1 MKKLFS
7 LLALA
12 LLTMSAWAADYVKV
26 TADAD
31 LTSGTYLIVYE
42 EGSLAFN
49 GGLEVLDAVQNTIA
63 VTIADGKIA
72 SSADVNA
79 ATFTIDMT
87 EGTILS
93 ASGSYIGR
101 TGDSNGLTYGADA
114 MTNTISIDNDG
125 NAVIVASGGAYLRY
139 NASSG
144 QERFR
149 YFKSSTYTG
158 QKAIALYK
166 QEGSAPVVTVA
177 APTLPETQDFTTD
190 TFTVTITN
198 NEEGATLSYS
208 TDGQA
213 WQAYTQPIVITE
225 TTTVYAK
232 ATKNGVDSRTVSAT
246 YTKVEPAS
254 GVATLAQANGLDDGD
269 NFTFT
274 GDAVVTFHDGKYLF
288 LRDAS
293 GYGLI
298 YYSTAPAENFANGT
312 VLSQNWTAQ
321 KTTYKDLVEY
331 QHPANVSASGV
342 TNSALA
348 AVQTIEAN
356 QMADMIN
363 AYVKIEHVKSISGTT
378 ATLTDG
384 TTVALYNRFTGV
396 TIPEFTDKDCSIT
409 GIVSIYNGALQL
421 YFIESDYNS
430 SVEPPVESTTFELVT
445 DAANL
450 NDGDKIIL
458 VNNEAKKAMG
468 AARTSNFGA
477 VDVEIN
483 DNIIVTDDA
492 NVITLEAQGDNWALK
507 ANEGYLY
514 AASNTANQLKYK
526 AEVDSNAIAAISIDT
541 DSAIIVFQGSNTRNV
556 IRYNATNNPVL
567 FSCYAAVNKQEPV
580 YIYKATGDVPPVV
593 TVVAPVL
600 DPAHNTKFVG
610 QQDVTIT
617 CATEGATIYYTT
629 DSVYQVYNAPFRITE
644 TTTVKAY
651 AELNGVTSSI
661 VSAKYIKLAEVSTIA
676 QANAL
681 DNKTD
686 FIFYGNV
693 VVTYQNGRNL
703 WIRDASGS
711 GLIYGNQVP
720 AFEQGT
726 VLAEEW
732 DAQKYDFRGG
742 LVPEFQYP
750 NNVKAAEDEP
760 VQTVEPF
767 ERETLELSNVNEYV
781 IMKGLSI
788 YAETDQTVE
797 DYQKYY
803 YTGADSLV
811 LYNQFGVEFTIED
824 GKTYDV
830 IGTVTVY
837 NEKPQLYIISVTEV
851 EPQGLRGDVNND
863 GFVTIADVTTLINH
877 VLMSDYTDADNFN
890 SANAD
895 CNKDG
900 KWNISDVTALIN
912 YILSKQWPD

>member
-12 LLTMSAWAADYVKV
+12 LLTMSAWAATDV
-26 TADAD
+26 TFDFTTGYENQAE
-31 LTSGTYLIVYE
+31 LTIVEKDGVTLTFAKGTNSNSPKWYE
-42 EGSLAFN
+42 N
-49 GGLEVLDAVQNTIA
+49 GASARLYGGNTL
-63 VTIADGKIA
+63 
-72 SSADVNA
+72 
-79 ATFTIDMT
+79 TF
-87 EGTILS
+87 
-93 ASGSYIGR
+93 
-101 TGDSNGLTYGADA
+101 
-114 MTNTISIDNDG
+114 
-125 NAVIVASGGAYLRY
+125 
-139 NASSG
+139 ASSG
-144 QERFR
+144 ENITAVVFT
-149 YFKSSTYTG
+149 FTGTANTMNSTATCSVDAGTYVENGTTG
-158 QKAIALYK
+158 TWSGNVQSFTITRGGTSGHARIA
-166 QEGSAPVVTVA
+166 SITVTLGGTPAVLVA
-177 APTLPETQDFTTD
+177 APVFDPADGTTFTD
-190 TFTVTITN
+190 TQVVTLTC
-198 NEEGATLSYS
+198 ETEGATIYYSYDQS
-208 TDGQA
+208 E
-213 WQAYTQPIVITE
+213 WVAYSPITINE
-225 TTTVYAK
+225 TKTIYAK
-232 ATKNGVDSRTVSAT
+232 ATKDGKDSPIVSAT

-274 GDAVVTFHDGKYLF
+274 GDAVVTFHNGKYLF

-298 YYSTAPAENFANGT
+298 YYDAAPAENFANGT

-321 KTTYKDLVEY
+321 KTTYKGLVEY

-348 AVQTIEAN
+348 AVQTIEAS

-409 GIVSIYNGALQL
+409 GIVSIYNDALQL

-720 AFEQGT
+720 NFEQGT

-837 NEKPQLYIISVTEV
+837 NEKPQLYIIT
-851 EPQGLRGDVNND
+851 QGLRGDVNND

>member
-12 LLTMSAWAADYVKV
+12 LLTMSAWAATDV
-26 TADAD
+26 TFDFTTGYENAQVV
-31 LTSGTYLIVYE
+31 TSVSDDENGVTISFAKGTGSNDPAWYNTGKAIRVYAGGTITVAAEKKIIGITFTFGTGDNTNAITSNVGTYVEPEWTGEANEVIFTV
-42 EGSLAFN
+42 
-49 GGLEVLDAVQNTIA
+49 GGES
-63 VTIADGKIA
+63 KHRRIA
-72 SSADVNA
+72 SMVVTLD
-79 ATFTIDMT
+79 D
-87 EGTILS
+87 GT
-93 ASGSYIGR
+93 
-101 TGDSNGLTYGADA
+101 T
-114 MTNTISIDNDG
+114 
-125 NAVIVASGGAYLRY
+125 
-139 NASSG
+139 
-144 QERFR
+144 
-149 YFKSSTYTG
+149 
-158 QKAIALYK
+158 
-166 QEGSAPVVTVA
+166 PVVTVA
-177 APTLPETQDFTTD
+177 APTLPEAC
-190 TFTVTITN
+190 TFENSYTVVITN

-208 TDGQA
+208 TDGQN
-213 WQAYTQPIVITE
+213 WTQGNSVTITE

-232 ATKNGVDSRTVSAT
+232 ATKDGHDSRTVSAT

-312 VLSQNWTAQ
+312 VLNQNWTAQ
-321 KTTYKDLVEY
+321 KTTYKGLVEY
-331 QHPANVSASGV
+331 QNPANVSASGV

-348 AVQTIEAN
+348 AVQTIEAS

-384 TTVALYNRFTGV
+384 TTVTLYNRFTGV

-409 GIVSIYNGALQL
+409 GIVSIYNSALQL
-421 YFIESDYNS
+421 YYIESDYNS
-430 SVEPPVESTTFELVT
+430 SVEPPVEGTTFELVT
-445 DAANL
+445 NAANL

-492 NVITLEAQGDNWALK
+492 NVITLEAQGNNWALK

-514 AASNTANQLKYK
+514 ASSSSSNQLKYK

-567 FSCYAAVNKQEPV
+567 FSCYAAENKQKPV

-610 QQDVTIT
+610 HQDVTIT

-760 VQTVEPF
+760 IQTVEPF

-788 YAETDQTVE
+788 YAETDQTIE

-837 NEKPQLYIISVTEV
+837 NEKPQLYIISVTEAV
-851 EPQGLRGDVNND
+851 AQGLRGDVNND

>member
-12 LLTMSAWAADYVKV
+12 LLTMSAWAATDV
-26 TADAD
+26 TFDFTTGYENQAE
-31 LTSGTYLIVYE
+31 LTTVQKDGVTLTFAKGTNNNPPRWYE
-42 EGSLAFN
+42 N
-49 GGLEVLDAVQNTIA
+49 GASARLYGGNTL
-63 VTIADGKIA
+63 
-72 SSADVNA
+72 
-79 ATFTIDMT
+79 TF
-87 EGTILS
+87 
-93 ASGSYIGR
+93 
-101 TGDSNGLTYGADA
+101 
-114 MTNTISIDNDG
+114 
-125 NAVIVASGGAYLRY
+125 
-139 NASSG
+139 ASSG
-144 QERFR
+144 ENITAVEFTFNGAG
-149 YFKSSTYTG
+149 YTMNSTATCSVDAGTYVEGGTTG
-158 QKAIALYK
+158 TWSGNVQSFTITRGGTSGHARITSIK
-166 QEGSAPVVTVA
+166 VTLGGTPAVLVA
-177 APTLPETQDFTTD
+177 APVFSPADGTTFTD
-190 TFTVTITN
+190 TQVVTLTC
-198 NEEGATLSYS
+198 ETEGATISYS
-208 TDGQA
+208 YDQSE
-213 WQAYTQPIVITE
+213 WVAYSPITINE
-225 TTTVYAK
+225 TKTIYAK
-232 ATKNGVDSRTVSAT
+232 ATKDGKDSPIVSAT

-312 VLSQNWTAQ
+312 VLNQNWTAQ
-321 KTTYKDLVEY
+321 KTTYKGLVEY
-331 QHPANVSASGV
+331 QNPANVSASGV

-348 AVQTIEAN
+348 AVQTIEAS

-421 YFIESDYNS
+421 YYIESDYNS
-430 SVEPPVESTTFELVT
+430 SVEPPVEGTTFELVT

-492 NVITLEAQGDNWALK
+492 NVITLEAQGNNWALK

-514 AASNTANQLKYK
+514 AASNTANQLKAK
-526 AEVDSNAIAAISIDT
+526 AEVDSIAIAAISIDS
-541 DSAIIVFQGSNTRNV
+541 DSAIIVFQGSNSHNV

-567 FSCYAAVNKQEPV
+567 FSCYAAENKQKPV

-720 AFEQGT
+720 NFEQGT

-750 NNVKAAEDEP
+750 NNVMAAEDEP
-760 VQTVEPF
+760 IQTVEPF